1 MPVIGMQLTKI
12 EAVRRSNPTPGFK
25 VESVPTIVSVEEKEL
40 PALGNDGKVLV
51 INYTFTVDYR
61 PDIANIKISGE
72 ILYLEEGER
81 VGVKTWAKN
90 KALPQDVMIEVYN
103 TIFRKGLLKALV
115 LSDDMQL
122 PPPLQVPIVTPKKND
137 GKEKNGKDN
146 PVKDDENNVEGQS
159 NYIG

>member
-12 EAVRRSNPTPGFK
+12 EAARKSNPTPGFK
-25 VESVPTIVSVEEKEL
+25 VESMPSIVSVEEKEL
-40 PALGNDGKVLV
+40 PALGGNGKVLV
-51 INYTFTVDYR
+51 INFTFTVDYR
-61 PDIANIKISGE
+61 PDIASIKISGE

-81 VGVKTWAKN
+81 TGAKSWAKN
-90 KALPQDVMIEVYN
+90 KALPQNIMIEVYN

-137 GKEKNGKDN
+137 GKEKTGKD
-146 PVKDDENNVEGQS
+146 DDDNVEGQS
-159 NYIG
+159 SYIG

>member
-12 EAVRRSNPTPGFK
+12 EASRKSNPTPGFK
-25 VESVPTIVSVEEKEL
+25 VESMPTIVSVEEKEL
-40 PALGNDGKVLV
+40 PAIGNGGKVLV
-51 INYTFTVDYR
+51 INFLFTVDYR

-81 VGVKTWAKN
+81 VGAKTWAKN
-90 KALPQDVMIEVYN
+90 KALPQNVMIEVYN

-122 PPPLQVPIVTPKKND
+122 PPPLQVPIVTPKKTS
-137 GKEKNGKDN
+137 EKSKDS
-146 PVKDDENNVEGQS
+146 KDDEESVEGQS